1 MVDSHPSHR
10 DLERFVL
17 GDLDPRQSRCVLT
30 HLVRGCDRCQEV
42 TAELWKI
49 GSGEPVSG
57 RLSRRFEQAEAVDRV
72 LVRVRRAHGELE
84 AERAGG
90 RLLLAELES
99 GSPEQRVAQIQG
111 RIQARIQE
119 DPRFHT
125 RGFCD
130 VLLQESQE
138 RRSREPRQAEELAR
152 LAVEASLRIAPAESQ
167 PRPLLE
173 DLTSRAWGAVADA
186 RCIAADFQGAEEALR
201 QAESHRVLGT
211 GEPLEKAR
219 LLDVEAALRGAQ
231 GRSHEAARLL
241 RRTIAIYRRAGQPEL
256 VERALVLERCLRS
269 GRGLAS
275 LLDLAAL
282 LAAEKASRMWSATR
296 ALARGISRAAGR

>member
-1 MVDSHPSHR
+1 M
-10 DLERFVL
+10 L
-17 GDLDPRQSRCVLT
+17 GDLDPRESRRLLT
-30 HLVRGCDRCQEV
+30 HLVRGCGRCQEI

-57 RLSRRFEQAEAVDRV
+57 RLSSRFEQAEAVDRV
-72 LVRVRRAHGELE
+72 LARVRQAHADLE
-84 AERAGG
+84 TERAGARRLFAELDSG
-90 RLLLAELES
+90 SHGQRLL
-99 GSPEQRVAQIQG
+99 QV
-111 RIQARIQE
+111 QARIQE
-119 DPRFHT
+119 DPRLNT

-138 RRSREPRQAEELAR
+138 RRSGEPRQAEELAR

-167 PRPLLE
+167 PQPLLE
-173 DLTSRAWGAVADA
+173 DLRSRAWGAVADA

-201 QAESHRVLGT
+201 QAEAHRVRGT

-219 LLDVEAALRGAQ
+219 LLDVEAGLRGAQ

-241 RRTIAIYRRAGQPEL
+241 RRTIAIYRRAGQPDL
-256 VERALVLERCLRS
+256 VERALVHERLLRS

-282 LAAEKASRMWSATR
+282 LVAGKASRMWSATL
-296 ALARGISRAAGR
+296 ALARGISRTAGR